1 MKSTSIYHLEHD
13 EKISEVRVKSSDIT
27 FTTSAKNLFTTRIV
41 KGLQFITT
49 KGRQIPSDVIVAGDD
64 DDGVESESY
73 PGYTLGYATGRAGL
87 MIDQLQF
94 FWYRTGK

>member
-1 MKSTSIYHLEHD
+1 MNSTSTYHLEHD
-13 EKISEVRVKSSDIT
+13 EKISEVRVKSSDMTFIT
-27 FTTSAKNLFTTRIV
+27 PAKNLFTTRIV

-49 KGRQIPSDVIVAGDD
+49 KGRHIPSDVIVEHDD
-64 DDGVESESY
+64 DVVESESF
-73 PGYTLGYATGRAGL
+73 PGYTLGYATGRTGL